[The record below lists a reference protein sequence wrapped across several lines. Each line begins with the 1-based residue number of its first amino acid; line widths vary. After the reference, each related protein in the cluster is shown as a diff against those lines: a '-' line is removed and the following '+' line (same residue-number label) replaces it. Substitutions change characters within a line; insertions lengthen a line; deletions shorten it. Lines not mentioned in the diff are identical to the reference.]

1 MTVTL
6 NGLKKM
12 VAEDMVIDDT
22 ELDLESLKIPQLHN
36 KYLNLYTDEKL
47 NLGRI
52 QSEVKALIRVKW
64 EYYTG
69 KLDEDELKELGW
81 EPFQYKILKSDID
94 KYLESDSDLIEKN
107 HRLLF
112 QEEKVKYLDAIVKSF
127 NGRQWNIRN
136 AIEWR
141 KFVSGVI

>member
-1 MTVTL
+1 MTL
-6 NGLKKM
+6 DELKKM

-47 NLGRI
+47 KLGRI
-52 QSEVKALIRVKW
+52 QSEVKALVRIKW

-107 HRLLF
+107 HRMIF
-112 QEEKVKYLDAIVKSF
+112 QEEKVKYLDAVVKSF

-136 AIEWR
+136 AIDWR
-141 KFVSGVI
+141 KFVSGVS

>member
-1 MTVTL
+1 MTL
-6 NGLKKM
+6 DELKKM
-12 VAEDMVIDDT
+12 VSEDMIIDDT
-22 ELDLESLKIPQLHN
+22 ELDLESLKTPQLHN

-47 NLGRI
+47 KLSKV

-69 KLDEDELKELGW
+69 KLDEDQLKELGW
-81 EPFQYKILKSDID
+81 EPFQYKILKNDID
-94 KYLESDSDLIEKN
+94 KYLESDSDLIELN
-107 HRLLF
+107 HRMVF

-127 NGRQWNIRN
+127 NSRQWNIRN

-141 KFVSGVI
+141 KFVSGVS